1 MTVGALF
8 FGGNPEEDE
17 TRTYDSDEERSAGRV
32 GGSYS
37 SWWQLRC
44 QRSRLGNGTRKA
56 IGNCGER
63 KQLVLFSERRQSRN
77 RGETLESS
85 SAHRWNSFRIHDGRV
100 SFHGS
105 SNRRI
110 LVALFITRQPRENV
124 EPAEEEDDG
133 TREAKRNQAAG
144 TNNSR
149 AQKQGLPRKRS
160 KAS

>member
-1 MTVGALF
+1 MTVDALF
-8 FGGNPEEDE
+8 FGGNSAEDE
-17 TRTYDSDEERSAGRV
+17 TRTYDSDEERSAERV
-32 GGSYS
+32 GGSS
-37 SWWQLRC
+37 ARRGKS
-44 QRSRLGNGTRKA
+44 GAAPRKRNA
-56 IGNCGER
+56 VGNCGGR

-85 SAHRWNSFRIHDGRV
+85 SAYRWNSFRVHDARV

-110 LVALFITRQPRENV
+110 LVTLLMTRQPRENV

-144 TNNSR
+144 TKNSR
-149 AQKQGLPRKRS
+149 AQKQDLPRKRS

>member
-1 MTVGALF
+1 MLLSVG
-8 FGGNPEEDE
+8 E
-17 TRTYDSDEERSAGRV
+17 TRRKTKREPTTPTKSGAQDAWAGAQLVVASPVSA
-32 GGSYS
+32 
-37 SWWQLRC
+37 LRF
-44 QRSRLGNGTRKA
+44 GNETENA

-63 KQLVLFSERRQSRN
+63 KQLVLSSERRQSRN

-85 SAHRWNSFRIHDGRV
+85 SARRWNSFRIKDVRV

-105 SNRRI
+105 SNELI
-110 LVALFITRQPRENV
+110 LVALLITRQPRENV

-149 AQKQGLPRKRS
+149 AQKQDLPRKRS